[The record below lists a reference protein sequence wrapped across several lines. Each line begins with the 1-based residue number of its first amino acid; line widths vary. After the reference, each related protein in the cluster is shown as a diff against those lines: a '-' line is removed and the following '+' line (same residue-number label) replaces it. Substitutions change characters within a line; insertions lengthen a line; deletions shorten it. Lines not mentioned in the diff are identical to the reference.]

1 MDQIDRATHGP
12 GGGTEN
18 SAGMGRLACHFM
30 GSTGSQ
36 FQGPVASTPR
46 DPFTDSYAI
55 STLTDVSVN
64 DLDQVEVSTFQ
75 NEDTGGRS

>member
-1 MDQIDRATHGP
+1 MDLRVDLETMLTQVGLLAHF
-12 GGGTEN
+12 
-18 SAGMGRLACHFM
+18 SASISPL
-30 GSTGSQ
+30 

-46 DPFTDSYAI
+46 DPFTDSHAI

-64 DLDQVEVSTFQ
+64 DLDQVEMSTFT

>member
-1 MDQIDRATHGP
+1 MDLGVYLKIVLGWV
-12 GGGTEN
+12 GL
-18 SAGMGRLACHFM
+18 LAHFM

-46 DPFTDSYAI
+46 DPFTDSHAI

-64 DLDQVEVSTFQ
+64 DLDQVDMSTFQ

>member
-1 MDQIDRATHGP
+1 
-12 GGGTEN
+12 
-18 SAGMGRLACHFM
+18 MGVDLEKQKIVLGWVGLLAHFM

-46 DPFTDSYAI
+46 DPFTDSHAI
-55 STLTDVSVN
+55 STLPDVSVN
-64 DLDQVEVSTFQ
+64 DLDQLDMLAFT